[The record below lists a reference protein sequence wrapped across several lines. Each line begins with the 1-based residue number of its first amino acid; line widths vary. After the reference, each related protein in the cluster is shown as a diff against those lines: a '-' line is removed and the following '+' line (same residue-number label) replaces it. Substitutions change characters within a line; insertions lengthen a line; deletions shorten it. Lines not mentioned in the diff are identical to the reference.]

1 MCFLQLSTGCSDES
15 KRLWVNLML
24 SQNWELFKVANK
36 LNAGKDEM
44 SFLNF
49 QLIPIKW
56 GNSEFNQKT
65 SVWNSCCGSAE
76 TYLARNHEVAGSI
89 PGLAPWVKDPA
100 LP

>member
-36 LNAGKDEM
+36 LNTEKDEM

-49 QLIPIKW
+49 QLIPIK
-56 GNSEFNQKT
+56 
-65 SVWNSCCGSAE
+65 
-76 TYLARNHEVAGSI
+76 
-89 PGLAPWVKDPA
+89 
-100 LP
+100 